1 MSRIGKLPILI
12 PAGVKL
18 GYLNKEVSVEGPKGK
33 LKLVVRSEVDVETKG
48 NEAFVI
54 RKNNEKIDKSMHG
67 LYRVL
72 INNMVM
78 GVTKGF
84 EKKLEIN
91 GTGFK
96 ANVAG
101 KKLVLNIGYSHPV
114 EIEIPDGIKITVDEN
129 TKLTIAG
136 IDKHLVGHIASVIRD
151 KRPPEPYKG
160 KGIKYANEVVRRKA
174 GKASKK

>member
-1 MSRIGKLPILI
+1 MSRIGKLPILL
-12 PAGVKL
+12 PSGVKL
-18 GYLNKEVSVEGPKGK
+18 GYSNKEVSVEGPKGK
-33 LKLVVRSEVDVETKG
+33 MKLSLRPEVDVETKG
-48 NEAFVI
+48 NEVFVV
-54 RKNNEKIDKSMHG
+54 RKSDEKIDKSMHG
-67 LYRVL
+67 LFRVL
-72 INNMVM
+72 INNMVT

-101 KKLVLNIGYSHPV
+101 KKLVLNLGFSHPV
-114 EIEIPDGIKITVDEN
+114 ELEIPEGIKITVEEN
-129 TKLTIAG
+129 TKLTVSG
-136 IDKHLVGHIASVIRD
+136 IDKHLVGHIASIIRD

-160 KGIKYANEVVRRKA
+160 KGVKYADEVIRRKA

>member
-1 MSRIGKLPILI
+1 MSRIGKLPIVV
-12 PAGVKL
+12 PTGVKV
-18 GYLNKEVSVEGPKGK
+18 GYSNSEVSVEGPKGK
-33 LKLVVRSEVDVETKG
+33 LKLIVRPEVDIETKINEVIVVRKE
-48 NEAFVI
+48 
-54 RKNNEKIDKSMHG
+54 NEKIHKSLHG

-72 INNMVM
+72 INNMVT

-96 ANVAG
+96 ATVTG
-101 KKLVLNIGYSHPV
+101 KKLVLNLGYSHPV
-114 EIEIPDGIKITVDEN
+114 ELEIPDGIKITVEEN
-129 TKLTIAG
+129 TKVTVAG
-136 IDKHLVGHIASVIRD
+136 IDKHLVGHIASIIRD

-160 KGIKYANEVVRRKA
+160 KGIKYSNEVVRRKA